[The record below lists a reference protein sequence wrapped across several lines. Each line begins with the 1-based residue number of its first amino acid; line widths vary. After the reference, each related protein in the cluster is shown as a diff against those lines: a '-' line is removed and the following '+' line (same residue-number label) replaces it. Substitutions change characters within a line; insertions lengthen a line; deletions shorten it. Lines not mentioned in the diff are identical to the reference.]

1 LVIGT
6 TGFSDTQMA
15 QLQETTR
22 DLPVCQ
28 ASNFSP
34 GVNLTFD
41 LVKAA
46 AEALGESADIEIV
59 EAHHR
64 HKIDAPSGTAL
75 SLGEVIANALGR
87 DLSQVAVYGRE
98 GRTGERARETIGFS
112 TIRAGDIVGDHT
124 VVFAGEG
131 ERLEITHRASSR
143 TAFAYGA
150 VRAACWLTHQKAG
163 RYNMQ
168 DVLRQENNPL

>member
-1 LVIGT
+1 
-6 TGFSDTQMA
+6 M
-15 QLQETTR
+15 
-22 DLPVCQ
+22 
-28 ASNFSP
+28 
-34 GVNLTFD
+34 
-41 LVKAA
+41 
-46 AEALGESADIEIV
+46 

-143 TAFAYGA
+143 SAFAQGA
-150 VRAACWLTHQKAG
+150 VRAACWLTHQLAG
-163 RYNMQ
+163 CYSMQ
-168 DVLRQENNPL
+168 DVLRQEKNPL

>member
-1 LVIGT
+1 
-6 TGFSDTQMA
+6 M
-15 QLQETTR
+15 
-22 DLPVCQ
+22 
-28 ASNFSP
+28 
-34 GVNLTFD
+34 
-41 LVKAA
+41 VKAA
-46 AEALGESADIEIV
+46 AEALGDSADIEIV

-143 TAFAYGA
+143 SAFARRFFVGQGQ
-150 VRAACWLTHQKAG
+150 R
-163 RYNMQ
+163 R
-168 DVLRQENNPL
+168 